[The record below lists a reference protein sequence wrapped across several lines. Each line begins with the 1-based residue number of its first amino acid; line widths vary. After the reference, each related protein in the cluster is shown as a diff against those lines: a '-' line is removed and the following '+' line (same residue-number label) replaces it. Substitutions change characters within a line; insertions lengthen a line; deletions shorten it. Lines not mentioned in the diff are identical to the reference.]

1 MRQYS
6 LIFHC
11 SHCLTVPSPPAALL
25 YCCTAVLLYRRA
37 NVHSGMSAMFMPYD
51 HKGHIPGALPPCC
64 AVHAVLCI
72 LSCVRCACCA
82 VVRCAVLGL
91 VHVRTGGCGH
101 TRCVCMR
108 ASWLQP
114 APPPPPQTP
123 PPPPPPLLASRRG
136 RRRPGLPVHPAPA
149 QRADLRQEVRGRL
162 RGQERRVS
170 AEGPTSGRW
179 VGAGGWGLALLL
191 LLRRVLRCGCS
202 EVACMQASVGSRGQR
217 ASKLVVRGAR

>member
-1 MRQYS
+1 MRSLPADYDPAEENPGAQPFSEPEASLLLSAATAFRPHVWWVGRGRVRFRGDFSRVVRQYS

-114 APPPPPQTP
+114 APPPPRQ
-123 PPPPPPLLASRRG
+123 PPPPLT
-136 RRRPGLPVHPAPA
+136 APPRIS
-149 QRADLRQEVRGRL
+149 QRATTPWPPCP
-162 RGQERRVS
+162 S
-170 AEGPTSGRW
+170 
-179 VGAGGWGLALLL
+179 
-191 LLRRVLRCGCS
+191 C
-202 EVACMQASVGSRGQR
+202 ASSTR
-217 ASKLVVRGAR
+217 